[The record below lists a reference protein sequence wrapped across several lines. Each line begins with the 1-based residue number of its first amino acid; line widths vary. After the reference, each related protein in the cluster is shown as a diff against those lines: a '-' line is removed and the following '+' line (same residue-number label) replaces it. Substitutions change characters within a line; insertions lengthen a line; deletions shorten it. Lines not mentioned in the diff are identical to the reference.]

1 MGKLVNIEAIEEG
14 HKLFTQAMTE
24 REAMIEKLA
33 NFDDE
38 LADLYLSE
46 EMDAITT
53 TEIDRAIRAAVR
65 S

>member
-1 MGKLVNIEAIEEG
+1 
-14 HKLFTQAMTE
+14 MTE